1 MHKLS
6 HLNVNIC
13 PNRIFSLPSGGEAHY
28 PFPSGFLACHTTGKR
43 PVPAL
48 LEVFHMLEGR
58 AVLQPSD
65 PEAPPCLDTRLP
77 CFLASGGKRE
87 ALGGRKG
94 NSPGERALT
103 AENTQVPHN
112 RKEGTTGVVPK
123 LHWEQGWKDWAVT
136 HSLSCQMMQVGG
148 TNWKVMSYL
157 ETHLAHN
164 KWLSYSPSQGSCYNS
179 SLIWLTAPLSL
190 LI

>member
-1 MHKLS
+1 
-6 HLNVNIC
+6 
-13 PNRIFSLPSGGEAHY
+13 
-28 PFPSGFLACHTTGKR
+28 
-43 PVPAL
+43 
-48 LEVFHMLEGR
+48 MLEGR

-123 LHWEQGWKDWAVT
+123 LHWEQGWKD
-136 HSLSCQMMQVGG
+136 
-148 TNWKVMSYL
+148 
-157 ETHLAHN
+157 
-164 KWLSYSPSQGSCYNS
+164 
-179 SLIWLTAPLSL
+179 
-190 LI
+190 